1 MTQNVLHRSRRRV
14 KPRRTARFSWRVQLA
29 HALKASGRNQEVS
42 LVWHA
47 ILDRLEHTVPAGGA
61 LSDTSDLTGAE
72 ADALDRG
79 SSGLDVSPQTSAQA
93 LARTT
98 TAWADLLADSA
109 NVAGAAHR
117 LGVQE
122 SRVRQRLAD
131 RSLYGFKHDGV
142 WYIPSVQFYEG
153 RLLPGIGNVAPHL
166 SPTLHPLAVA
176 SWFVTPTPDLVL
188 HGRAAS
194 PRDWLLG
201 GGDPS
206 SVAALAA
213 DL

>member
-1 MTQNVLHRSRRRV
+1 MAQDVMHRSRRRV
-14 KPRRTARFSWRVQLA
+14 RPRRAARLSWRVQLA
-29 HALKASGRNQEVS
+29 RALKASGRNQEVT

-47 ILDRLEHTVPAGGA
+47 ILDRLEQTVPAGGA
-61 LSDTSDLTGAE
+61 LSDTSELSAAE
-72 ADALDRG
+72 AAALERG
-79 SSGLDVSPQTSAQA
+79 SSGLDVSSQTSALA

-109 NVAGAAHR
+109 NVTDVARR

-131 RSLYGFKHDGV
+131 RSLYGFKHDGI
-142 WYIPSVQFYEG
+142 WHIPNVQFYEG
-153 RLLPGIGNVAPHL
+153 RLLPGIGDVAPRL

-176 SWFVTPTPDLVL
+176 SWFVTPTPDLAL

-201 GGDPS
+201 GGDPAD
-206 SVAALAA
+206 VAALAA